1 MAQVVKETPTSSQ
14 IPQFVPFGEL
24 YYAQDTGDLWIGT
37 GFSAG
42 SDFTPGN
49 PGPNVNIELVSSPG
63 GSPGGFSGDIQ
74 YNNGGVLGGSAA
86 TVDALGNI
94 VALTLTS
101 TTVTST
107 AFDFLG
113 VLVDTTG
120 TVGASGQFLETTSTG
135 VKWATV
141 AAGGSTWAALTGDMT
156 STQVAPWDGSTP
168 GTPDTGLSRVSAGVV
183 GVGTGAATSTAG
195 SLIVTTATVSST
207 LYGGVYWSGSSV
219 GLSETGTA
227 LTSITTLG
235 GLVISTSD
243 VSDERLKEGT
253 PYAGGLDTVLAIH
266 PMRYKWNTLG
276 EKETGISHGRPT
288 IGFYAQD
295 VQKAI
300 PEAVWESRNGYLGFD
315 SRPVIA
321 ALVNAVKELTA
332 RVKQLEATA

>member
-1 MAQVVKETPTSSQ
+1 MGGASPLLNNTSGNLTIRPFAGIVVENTAATLDAWLINPNLSPPLSRFASTLALAFSSGDAVGTSGDVQLSRSGAGVLAVGTTYNNAN
-14 IPQFVPFGEL
+14 PALGTLLLTEL
-24 YYAQDTGDLWIGT
+24 AFSSGGSGTIDTGISRIG
-37 GFSAG
+37 
-42 SDFTPGN
+42 
-49 PGPNVNIELVSSPG
+49 
-63 GSPGGFSGDIQ
+63 
-74 YNNGGVLGGSAA
+74 
-86 TVDALGNI
+86 
-94 VALTLTS
+94 
-101 TTVTST
+101 
-107 AFDFLG
+107 
-113 VLVDTTG
+113 
-120 TVGASGQFLETTSTG
+120 
-135 VKWATV
+135 
-141 AAGGSTWAALTGDMT
+141 
-156 STQVAPWDGSTP
+156 
-168 GTPDTGLSRVSAGVV
+168 AGVI

-295 VQKAI
+295 VRKAI